1 MIASS
6 RSKMPP
12 MPDQPMPGAPQRF
25 LATKSASQSPRIA
38 TFPVSREFVWRRV
51 RSALQPQPT
60 SARFRD
66 ISAKISEM
74 PAERALL
81 RVAPQS
87 PYYQLTLLASQ
98 IDESLRLFMQLFI
111 PIFRRLFFGDRFDT
125 TDWLAGGPLSCV
137 FAPKH

>member
-6 RSKMPP
+6 MIKMPP

-98 IDESLRLFMQLFI
+98 IDESLRLFMQLF
-111 PIFRRLFFGDRFDT
+111 PFSGDCFWRPVRYHRLVR
-125 TDWLAGGPLSCV
+125 
-137 FAPKH
+137 